1 MRQRLSELLG
11 GWRGALETAIP
22 TVAFVAGWML
32 TDEVRPAVVA
42 SVVAVLILVGMR
54 LLQRQ
59 TVRYALS
66 SVLATA
72 IAAVFAL
79 RTGQAEAA
87 FLPGIL
93 WNMAMGI
100 AALVSVA
107 LRWPLLGFVVAAADP
122 QIAEDPAAFTR
133 WREHDGMVTVGR
145 RLTLVLVI
153 LFLVRVAIM
162 LPLYFAG
169 QVAWLGVAKI
179 ALGWPAYVAAIAV
192 MAGMLLRGR
201 TPLDHA

>member
-32 TDEVRPAVVA
+32 TGQVIPAVVA
-42 SVVAVLILVGMR
+42 SVVAVLVLVAVR

-93 WNMAMGI
+93 WNAAMGV

-122 QIAEDPAAFTR
+122 QVAEDPAAMTR

-145 RLTLVLVI
+145 RLTLVLAV
-153 LFLVRVAIM
+153 LFLARVAIM

-179 ALGWPAYVAAIAV
+179 VLGWPAYVAAIAV
-192 MAGMLLRGR
+192 MATLLLRGR
-201 TPLDHA
+201 TPLDHR